1 MRKRVT
7 RATLVHSVLFRRAG
21 EGVPG
26 VSERVR
32 APSTSLCGGAGL
44 APHGDGR
51 VMSYAQKEDGASTF
65 FFFLHFF
72 LFGKFLVLT
81 ETNVRGK
88 NILVRKQK
96 MELL

>member
-7 RATLVHSVLFRRAG
+7 WATLVHSVLFRRAG
-21 EGVPG
+21 EGLPG

-32 APSTSLCGGAGL
+32 APTTSLCGGAGL

-65 FFFLHFF
+65 FFFFIFFF
-72 LFGKFLVLT
+72 LA
-81 ETNVRGK
+81 N
-88 NILVRKQK
+88 
-96 MELL
+96 LLF